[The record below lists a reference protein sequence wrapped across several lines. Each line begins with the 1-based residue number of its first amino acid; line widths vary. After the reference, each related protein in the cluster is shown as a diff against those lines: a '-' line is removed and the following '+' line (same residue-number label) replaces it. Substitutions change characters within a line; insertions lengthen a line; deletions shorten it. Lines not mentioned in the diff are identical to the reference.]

1 MAHSLSCP
9 HTPAGLGMLPL
20 LTHTPSGGSSCRGS
34 VYPPHPAEVGLQ
46 DWHHL
51 GMAPRVGNPFSHSPS
66 LSGSATS
73 APIPLMQHQS
83 HAVTPLDAQDSC
95 GINPVGIWLPGQHVL
110 GTGTSRAGVCGCC
123 SGQKSSCVYFPSAAG
138 NNRGK
143 FFFFFFV
150 IHFIFSRLCVFFTSQ
165 NPSCKHPAVSLGGGR
180 CPASHSAASCPPPT
194 HHRGHRRVPKSLQLS
209 VVPVT

>member
-66 LSGSATS
+66 LLAVPPQLPSPSCSIRAMLS
-73 APIPLMQHQS
+73 PLWM
-83 HAVTPLDAQDSC
+83 LR
-95 GINPVGIWLPGQHVL
+95 IPVGSIPWVFGCL
-110 GTGTSRAGVCGCC
+110 GSVSWARGRAGPGC
-123 SGQKSSCVYFPSAAG
+123 AAAARG
-138 NNRGK
+138 RRAAVFIFHLLQGTTGK
-143 FFFFFFV
+143 FFFFFCYSFY
-150 IHFIFSRLCVFFTSQ
+150 FFEALCVLHQPESIM
-165 NPSCKHPAVSLGGGR
+165 
-180 CPASHSAASCPPPT
+180 
-194 HHRGHRRVPKSLQLS
+194 
-209 VVPVT
+209 